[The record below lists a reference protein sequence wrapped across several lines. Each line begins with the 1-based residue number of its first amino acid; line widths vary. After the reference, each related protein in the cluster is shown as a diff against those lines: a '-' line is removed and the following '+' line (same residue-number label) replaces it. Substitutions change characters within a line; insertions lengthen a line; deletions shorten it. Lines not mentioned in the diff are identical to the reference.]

1 MAAVSRRPSAVDC
14 APGLD
19 YSGVDSSPV
28 LPPGPLHPQQASA
41 EGCVVGFETGLIAA
55 GRVQML
61 QHTEIAGG

>member
-19 YSGVDSSPV
+19 YSGEDGSPV

-41 EGCVVGFETGLIAA
+41 GVCVVGFETGLIAA
-55 GRVQML
+55 GRLQML
-61 QHTEIAGG
+61 LYTEIAGG